1 MSPSCPSNRVLGSL
15 LFGVGKPRKK
25 RPLPLRHRE
34 TPTVNLQFTSVSLS
48 NQAPLHLNKLSH
60 KVRLLSFFNPL
71 FKGGRSCPEF
81 SISSKKKKKKMN
93 WEMPFKGLY
102 TPSVPQITWQ
112 TMLWCVSCLGAGP
125 GSRAE
130 SPQSDKHSLS
140 SPQPWP
146 GGEWKGKMYN
156 LCLGYSCRASHRQ
169 GNGNI
174 IEWPQ
179 L

>member
-81 SISSKKKKKKMN
+81 SISSKKKKKKK
-93 WEMPFKGLY
+93 WIEKCLLKAFIHQACHKSLDRQCYDVSPVSAQGLARGQSHPRLIN
-102 TPSVPQITWQ
+102 TPSA
-112 TMLWCVSCLGAGP
+112 LHSRGLG
-125 GSRAE
+125 GSE
-130 SPQSDKHSLS
+130 
-140 SPQPWP
+140 
-146 GGEWKGKMYN
+146 KGKCTICAWVTAAEPATDRVMVI
-156 LCLGYSCRASHRQ
+156 S
-169 GNGNI
+169 
-174 IEWPQ
+174 
-179 L
+179 